1 MRISSA
7 FFVELFYPF
16 KQHGNLIDKQS
27 QFILNYCWRKNMD
40 INSLKQKIIL
50 KSTTCGISSQEV
62 ANAKLLVEN
71 KLKNSNKFVCEGL
84 WAVDKLIEKHI
95 KVDEFFFNMDKINT
109 GKIDEK
115 SLEKIAKMIDYSSKS
130 YAISEK
136 ACKKISDREG
146 YDEYF
151 IVAEQ
156 ETFTLSDLE
165 KRFAGKDN
173 LLAIVMDGLEQPG
186 NIGAILRSFDCAGG
200 DFAIVTNKQARL
212 TNSRLV
218 RSSLGASFMLPV
230 LESEI
235 TEVQDWLVRNNFK
248 CVITD
253 LQGKKS
259 YRDVDYSGRIAIV
272 AGNEHTGISDSW
284 RHLKTSESVIIPM
297 LGSCE
302 SLNVGFASTLV
313 SYEAGL
319 QKFGNKK

>member
-1 MRISSA
+1 
-7 FFVELFYPF
+7 
-16 KQHGNLIDKQS
+16 
-27 QFILNYCWRKNMD
+27 MD
-40 INSLKQKIIL
+40 TNILKQKIML
-50 KSTTCGISSQEV
+50 KSKTCGISSDEV
-62 ANAKLLVEN
+62 SEAKLLVNN
-71 KLKNSNKFVCEGL
+71 KAKNPNKFVCEGL
-84 WAVDKLIEKHI
+84 WAVEKLIEKNI
-95 KVDEFFFNMDKINT
+95 KVSDFFFNVDKINAD
-109 GKIDEK
+109 KIKD
-115 SLEKIAKMIDYSSKS
+115 SDAEKIAKMLDYAKNS

-136 ACKKISDREG
+136 ACKKISDRDG
-146 YDEYF
+146 YDEFF

-156 ETFTLSDLE
+156 PKFTLSDIE
-165 KRFAGKDN
+165 KMFDGN
-173 LLAIVMDGLEQPG
+173 NNVLAVVMDGLEQPG

-200 DFAIVTNKQARL
+200 DFAIITNKQARL

-230 LESEI
+230 LEAEI
-235 TEVQDWLVRNNFK
+235 DEVQDWLERNNFK
-248 CVITD
+248 CVVTD

-259 YRDVDYSGRIAIV
+259 YRDIDYTGRIAII

-284 RHLKTSESVIIPM
+284 RHLKRSESIIIPM

>member
-1 MRISSA
+1 M
-7 FFVELFYPF
+7 
-16 KQHGNLIDKQS
+16 DK
-27 QFILNYCWRKNMD
+27 NT
-40 INSLKQKIIL
+40 LKQKIIL
-50 KSTTCGISSQEV
+50 KSFNCGISSEEV
-62 ANAKLLVEN
+62 SNAKLLVNN
-71 KLKNSNKFVCEGL
+71 KLKNTNLFVCEGL
-84 WAVDKLIEKHI
+84 WAVDKLIEKKI
-95 KVDEFFFNMDKINT
+95 KVREFFFNMDKINSE
-109 GKIDEK
+109 KLDEK
-115 SLEKIAKMIDYSSKS
+115 TLEKIAKMIDYSEKN

-136 ACKKISDREG
+136 ACKKISDRDG
-146 YDEYF
+146 FDEYF

-156 ETFTLSDLE
+156 PKVTLKDIETKF
-165 KRFAGKDN
+165 KN
-173 LLAIVMDGLEQPG
+173 NNNVLAIVMDGLEQPG

-200 DFAIVTNKQARL
+200 DFAIITNKQAKL

-235 TEVQDWLVRNNFK
+235 NEVQSWLESNNYK
-248 CVITD
+248 CIVTD
-253 LQGKKS
+253 LQAKNS
-259 YRDVDYSGRIAIV
+259 YKDADYSGRVAII

-284 RHLKTSESVIIPM
+284 RHLKNSHSIIIPM